1 MRPAIDSNRADDI
14 RFDLFLDR
22 ETFAALQVL
31 AQRQNSGIGGLLR
44 DLAKSAIARAKARAR
59 QS

>member
-1 MRPAIDSNRADDI
+1 
-14 RFDLFLDR
+14 LFLDR